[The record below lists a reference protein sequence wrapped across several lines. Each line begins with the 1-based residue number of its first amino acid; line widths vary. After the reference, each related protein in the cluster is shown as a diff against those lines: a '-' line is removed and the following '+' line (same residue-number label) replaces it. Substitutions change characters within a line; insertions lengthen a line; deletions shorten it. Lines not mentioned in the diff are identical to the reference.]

1 MRVSDLIIQQIVNG
15 LILGSFY
22 SLVALGYSMVYG
34 IIKLLNFAHGD
45 VYMVGAFVG
54 FGIFGTISGVL
65 GNGWLGILVAM
76 VGSALVVGILVVI
89 IQRVAYRP
97 LYSSPRL
104 SILISAVGVSL
115 ILNNSVMVITKGDYI
130 GFKTGL
136 TNAGIAVGS
145 TYVTYVQLFMFF
157 FAVILM
163 IALSLFISRTMIG
176 KAMRAIALDHDACRL
191 MGINVYK
198 VIAVTFFVGAA
209 LAATAGMMAGL
220 YYGNINFNMGFMIG
234 LKAFTS
240 AVIGGIGSIPG
251 AMAGGMILGL
261 LESAGTQIPFIG
273 SAWKDVFAF
282 VILIALLIF
291 RPTGIFGKNEIERM

>member
-1 MRVSDLIIQQIVNG
+1 MSTGDLIIQQIVNG
-15 LILGSFY
+15 LILGAFY

-45 VYMVGAFVG
+45 IYMVGAFAG
-54 FGIFGTISGVL
+54 FSVFGMVSGVL
-65 GNGWLGILVAM
+65 GNGWIAILAAM
-76 VGSALVVGILVVI
+76 AVSALVVGLLAVI

-115 ILNNSVMVITKGDYI
+115 ILNNSVMVVTKGDYI
-130 GFKTGL
+130 AFKTGL
-136 TNAGIAVGS
+136 TNAGVSIGAAYI
-145 TYVTYVQLFMFF
+145 THVQLFMFF

-163 IALSLFISRTMIG
+163 VALSLFISRTMIG

-282 VILIALLIF
+282 IILIGLLIF

>member
-1 MRVSDLIIQQIVNG
+1 MDLKDLIIQQIING
-15 LILGSFY
+15 IILGSFY

-45 VYMVGAFVG
+45 MYMVGAFTGYAALGLVSG
-54 FGIFGTISGVL
+54 F
-65 GNGWLGILVAM
+65 LGIGWTGLITAM
-76 VGSALVVGILVVI
+76 IISMLLVGILGVI

-97 LYSSPRL
+97 LYSSSRL

-115 ILNNSVMVITKGDYI
+115 ILSNSVMV
-130 GFKTGL
+130 L
-136 TNAGIAVGS
+136 TNGEYMAFRTELSGVGIRIGS
-145 TYVTYVQLFMFF
+145 MNITLVQIFMVA

-163 IALSLFISRTMIG
+163 VLLTLFISRTMMG

-191 MGINVYK
+191 MGIDVYK
-198 VIAVTFFVGAA
+198 VIAVTFFIGSA
-209 LAATAGMMAGL
+209 LAAAAGVMAGV
-220 YYGNINFNMGFMIG
+220 YYGNISYNMGFMIG

-251 AMAGGMILGL
+251 AMLGGMVLGL
-261 LESAGTQIPFIG
+261 LESIGTQIPFIG

-291 RPTGIFGKNEIERM
+291 KPTGILGREEIERM